1 MSHIIDLKK
10 KGEDKEPE
18 EKVREPLAPVV
29 QPEPLPPNED
39 HIMQPQLVEYEA
51 DTLYHEW
58 NALEFVH
65 KEKDKKWYL
74 YVGAGTAGLVA
85 LAFLYGSGLTAL
97 LFGMFGV
104 IFLFIGSQKPKDIEY
119 SLSPLGVK
127 ISDKHH
133 DYSEFESFWIHY
145 TPEVQEISFKSKK
158 MFSPYIKLSLEGQ
171 DPIHIRQMLSNY
183 LSEEHQEEEL
193 TDILLRK
200 IKF

>member
-10 KGEDKEPE
+10 KDEEEKPE
-18 EKVREPLAPVV
+18 EEIEEPLTPAV
-29 QPEPLPPNED
+29 QPEFLPPTED
-39 HIMQPQLVEYEA
+39 YSMQPQLVEYEA

-58 NALEFVH
+58 NAPEFTH
-65 KEKDKKWYL
+65 KEKDRKWYL
-74 YVGAGTAGLVA
+74 YVGAGTIGIVA
-85 LAFLYGSGLTAL
+85 LFIFYGSGLTAL

-104 IFLFIGSQKPKDIEY
+104 IFLFMGSQKPRNIEY

-127 ISDKHH
+127 IGDKHH
-133 DYSEFESFWIHY
+133 DYTEFESFWIHY
-145 TPEVQEISFKSKK
+145 TPEVQEVSLKSKK
-158 MFSPYIKLSLEGQ
+158 TFSPYVKLLIEEQ

-183 LSEEHQEEEL
+183 LLEEHQEEEI